1 MRVSAR
7 IALWGRGTGSCRPPL
22 FFLTSSESPLNDHL
36 GQYLVFR
43 RPRQKSLYSLL
54 PLLVKM
60 ELKTV
65 TISSK
70 GQIALPKDIREMKG
84 FSNGSKIALFMRDDK
99 KVFLLPLSDDETF
112 LRSLQDATRPIR
124 RRTPEERDADAREFV
139 AKIKSDTARQS

>member
-1 MRVSAR
+1 M
-7 IALWGRGTGSCRPPL
+7 
-22 FFLTSSESPLNDHL
+22 
-36 GQYLVFR
+36 
-43 RPRQKSLYSLL
+43 
-54 PLLVKM
+54 
-60 ELKTV
+60 